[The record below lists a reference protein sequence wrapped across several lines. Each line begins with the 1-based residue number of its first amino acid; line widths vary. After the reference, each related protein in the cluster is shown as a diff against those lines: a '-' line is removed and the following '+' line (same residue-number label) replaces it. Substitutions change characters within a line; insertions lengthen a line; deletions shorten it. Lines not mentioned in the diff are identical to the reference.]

1 MTTAARPT
9 FFPAVGGE
17 EQGYYVMKQG
27 TRSALIPP
35 PLTLEARTHANFLV
49 WGAGPGCP
57 WFVARGDPDVGPRV
71 NEQAALD
78 KGYPRTHQ
86 AEAA

>member
-27 TRSALIPP
+27 TRSAPLPP
-35 PLTLEARTHANFLV
+35 PPILGARTHANFPV
-49 WGAGPGCP
+49 G
-57 WFVARGDPDVGPRV
+57 ARGDR
-71 NEQAALD
+71 AALFPVRCPVREAILK
-78 KGYPRTHQ
+78 KGRL
-86 AEAA
+86 